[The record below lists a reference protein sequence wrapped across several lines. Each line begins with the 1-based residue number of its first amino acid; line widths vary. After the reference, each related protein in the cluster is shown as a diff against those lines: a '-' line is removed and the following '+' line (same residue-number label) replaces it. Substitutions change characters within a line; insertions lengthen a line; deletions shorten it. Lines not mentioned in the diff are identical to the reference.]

1 MTNNI
6 HKLLTK
12 HNNSWKFIHVDYSKL
27 EFINNKIPSDTLFLT
42 EVIYNGEILIIPY
55 ANLQNVKNLK
65 DGNPLEKQ
73 YYLYLYGG

>member
-1 MTNNI
+1 MTR
-6 HKLLTK
+6 KLLIK
-12 HNNSWKFIHVDYSKL
+12 HNNSWKFITVDYSKL
-27 EFINNKIPSDTLFLT
+27 EFINNKIPSNSIYLT

-65 DGNPLEKQ
+65 DGKPLEKQ